1 MFESGGDPDKI
12 PDLTYEKFI
21 DFYKKQYHPS
31 NSYIY
36 LFGKMDIAEKL
47 EYLDKEYLSAFDRQN
62 FKNDIKAQKCQNKI
76 IRKEEYYPVIEKNEN
91 EAMYAAGFITGKS
104 YDEETSL
111 GYSILSYILMDTNAS
126 PVRKALIESGFC
138 SDTEGWFDSST
149 MDTVFSII
157 AKSAKC
163 FGRV

>member
-62 FKNDIKAQKCQNKI
+62 FKNDIKTQKCQNKI
-76 IRKEEYYPVIEKNEN
+76 IRKEEY
-91 EAMYAAGFITGKS
+91 
-104 YDEETSL
+104 
-111 GYSILSYILMDTNAS
+111 
-126 PVRKALIESGFC
+126 
-138 SDTEGWFDSST
+138 
-149 MDTVFSII
+149 
-157 AKSAKC
+157 
-163 FGRV
+163 